1 MNFIDRNRELGRL
14 EAALKGYK
22 SKKIV
27 YALFLREKPLSTAD
41 CEIMLPEDVLN
52 NLPK

>member
-14 EAALKGYK
+14 EAALKGCK

-27 YALFLREKPLSTAD
+27 YVVPHHIPKGCVSFVVAD
-41 CEIMLPEDVLN
+41 SADE
-52 NLPK
+52 